1 MTRDYSQFMPSM
13 GTHNTPK
20 PARSALENLGWQA
33 FFASQVDVEALA
45 ATPPVRVTEVH
56 KSGANVKGDGFDG
69 LIPPGLELAVGDWL
83 LFDEAL
89 PTHSLLLD
97 RKSLFKRRAAGH
109 AKHYQL
115 IAANVDTVFV
125 VTSCNQDFNV
135 ARLER
140 FLALA
145 FESEVAP
152 VIVLTKADLC
162 DDTQP
167 YVDQAQAISD
177 RVPVIA
183 IDAKA
188 GDVAGALADWCA
200 PGQTIAFLG
209 TSGVGKSTLVNA
221 LFGAEKAATSGIRE
235 DDARGRHTTTA
246 RQMHFTDSGLAVL
259 DTPGM
264 RELQLADAEAGIADL
279 FADVVELAAQCKFND
294 CAHETEPGC
303 AVRAAIEAGD
313 LDPARLERYRKL
325 AAEERHNT
333 ETLAERRSRQKDF
346 GKMIKTVTKAHKGR
360 KGRR

>member
-1 MTRDYSQFMPSM
+1 MVRDYSQFMS
-13 GTHNTPK
+13 GADASKVEK
-20 PARSALENLGWQA
+20 PALSGLQQLGWQA
-33 FFASQVDVEALA
+33 FFSAQVDEDALV

-56 KSGANVKGDGFDG
+56 KSGANVRGDGFEG
-69 LIPPGLELAVGDWL
+69 LIPPGVELAVGDWL

-89 PTHSLLLD
+89 PTHSVLLD

-125 VTSCNQDFNV
+125 VTSCNQDFNI

-140 FLALA
+140 FIALA
-145 FESEVAP
+145 FESDVAP

-167 YVDQAQAISD
+167 YIDQAQAISD
-177 RVPVIA
+177 RVAVIA

-188 GDVAGALADWCA
+188 GDVAGALADWSA

-221 LFGAEKAATSGIRE
+221 LFDTEQAATSGIRE

-246 RQMHFTDSGLAVL
+246 RQLHFTDAGLGVL

-264 RELQLADAEAGIADL
+264 RELQLADAESGIADL
-279 FADVVELAAQCKFND
+279 FSDVVELAAQCKFND

-303 AVRAAIEAGD
+303 KVRAAIEDGT
-313 LDPARLERYRKL
+313 LDAARLERWRKL

-333 ETLAERRSRQKDF
+333 ATLSERRAYDKDF
-346 GKMIKTVTKAHKGR
+346 GKMIRTVTKAHKGR

>member
-1 MTRDYSQFMPSM
+1 MTRDYSQFLPATGTPS
-13 GTHNTPK
+13 TDKPK
-20 PARSALENLGWQA
+20 RSALDILGWQP
-33 FFASQVDVEALA
+33 FFATQVDVDALTK
-45 ATPPVRVTEVH
+45 TPPVRVTEVH

-89 PTHSLLLD
+89 PTHSVLLD

-125 VTSCNQDFNV
+125 VTSCNADFNV

-140 FLALA
+140 FIALA

-162 DDTQP
+162 DDVER
-167 YVDQAQAISD
+167 YVQEAQSISD

-200 PGQTIAFLG
+200 SGQTIAFLG

-221 LFGAEKAATSGIRE
+221 LFGSEQAATSGIRE

-246 RQMHFTDSGLAVL
+246 RQMHFTNDGLAVL

-264 RELQLADAEAGIADL
+264 RELQLADAESGIADL
-279 FADVVELAAQCKFND
+279 FSDVVDLAGQCKFND

-303 AVRAAIEAGD
+303 KVRAAIDAGT
-313 LDPARLERYRKL
+313 LDAARLERYRKL

-333 ETLAERRSRQKDF
+333 ETLAERRARQKGF
-346 GKMIKTVTKAHKGR
+346 AKVVRTVTKVHKGR

>member
-1 MTRDYSQFMPSM
+1 MTRDYSQFMPAT
-13 GTHNTPK
+13 GTLNTSK
-20 PARSALENLGWQA
+20 PQRSALENLGWQA
-33 FFASQVDVEALA
+33 FFAAQVDVEALA
-45 ATPPVRVTEVH
+45 KTPPVRVTEVH

-89 PTHSLLLD
+89 PTHSVLLE

-125 VTSCNQDFNV
+125 VTSCNADFNV

-140 FLALA
+140 FIALA

-167 YVDQAQAISD
+167 FVDEAQAISD

-183 IDAKA
+183 LNAKE
-188 GDVAGALADWCA
+188 GDVAEALSDWSA

-221 LFGAEKAATSGIRE
+221 LFGQEKAATKDIRE

-246 RQMHFTDSGLAVL
+246 RQLHFTEDGLGVL

-279 FADVVELAAQCKFND
+279 FSDVVELAAECKFND

-303 AVRAAIEAGD
+303 KIRAAIEAGT
-313 LDPARLERYRKL
+313 LDEARLERWRKL

-333 ETLAERRSRQKDF
+333 ATLAERRAQQKDF
-346 GKMIKTVTKAHKGR
+346 GKMIKTVTKVHKGR

>member
-1 MTRDYSQFMPSM
+1 MPST
-13 GTHNTPK
+13 GTPTPTTPK
-20 PARSALENLGWQA
+20 RSALEILGWQP
-33 FFASQVDVEALA
+33 FFATQVDVDTLS

-69 LIPPGLELAVGDWL
+69 LIPPSLDLAVGDWL

-89 PTHSLLLD
+89 PTHSVLLE

-125 VTSCNQDFNV
+125 VTSCNADFNV

-140 FLALA
+140 FIALA

-162 DDTQP
+162 EDTQP
-167 YVDQAQAISD
+167 FIDEAQAISD

-183 IDAKA
+183 LNAKE
-188 GDVAGALADWCA
+188 GDVAGALSDWSA

-221 LFGAEKAATSGIRE
+221 LFGQEKAATKGIRE

-246 RQMHFTDSGLAVL
+246 RQLHFTENGLGVL

-279 FADVVELAAQCKFND
+279 FSDVVELAAQCKFND

-303 AVRAAIEAGD
+303 KVRAAIEAGT
-313 LDPARLERYRKL
+313 LDAARLERWRKL

-333 ETLAERRSRQKDF
+333 ATLAERRAQQKDF